1 MAITAYFYKTGKKI
15 NSTKQITLG
24 VGDLALS
31 CELKDVTNLLT
42 PTLIISSGAFL
53 DGDNNIKNPLDFVY
67 CSITDFNRKYFIRD
81 WSWILGRW
89 ECSLEVDVLASFK
102 TEIGNT
108 TSYIMRSASSYDG
121 RVIDTKYPT
130 KSEVKTLA
138 NSATTI
144 WETDLS
150 SADISSGF
158 YVIGIVNNDT
168 GAIGATSYYAVNAR
182 GMRTFMAA
190 LYASPSWMNITDA
203 SISTD
208 LQKMLINP
216 IQYIVSCMWI
226 PYALLNSSGL
236 TQVTTIPVG
245 WWNISVNT
253 NDPFYKLTGS
263 TLKESFSTYLEVQ
276 THPQASDTH
285 LTWLKNAPYS
295 QYQLQF
301 YPFGVFPIDSAKLIG
316 YDRVYCNVELDLI
329 TGIGTLTVTRA
340 IGNTNYATDILFSNN
355 AQVGIP
361 ISLAQMSVDMSR
373 LGNSTTWALSAG
385 MALASDS
392 ELQSAVKDT
401 VSAVSDAITEKKKT
415 GLSGFIQYM
424 TNPEFRRGL
433 TPEVTQAAKEAVANA
448 GTSLLSTVGQV
459 AASVGNAVLA
469 SSGTCQVTGATGALA
484 QFTLDHILTL
494 FYYEIV
500 DIDAVHYGYP
510 LCKSVKISTLSGFVL
525 CANDGD
531 LTVSCSPVERQAIVS
546 LMLSGFY
553 YE

>member
-1 MAITAYFYKTGKKI
+1 MAITVYFYKTGKKI
-15 NSTKQITLG
+15 NSTKQITQG
-24 VGDLALS
+24 VGDIGLS

-42 PTLIISSGAFL
+42 PTLIISANTFL
-53 DGDNNIKNPLDFVY
+53 DQNDSIKNPLDFVY
-67 CSITDFNRKYFIRD
+67 CSIPDFNRKYFVRD

-102 TEIGNT
+102 TEVGNT
-108 TSYIMRSASSYDG
+108 TSYILRSASSYDG
-121 RVIDTKYPT
+121 RVIDSKYPT
-130 KSEVKTLA
+130 KAEVKTLA
-138 NSATTI
+138 NSRGSI
-144 WETDLS
+144 WETNLS
-150 SADISSGF
+150 SANISSGF
-158 YVIGIVNNDT
+158 YVLGIVNNDS

-182 GMRTFMAA
+182 GMRTFMAS
-190 LYASPSWMNITDA
+190 LYASPAWMNITDA
-203 SISTD
+203 TISND

-236 TQVTTIPVG
+236 TQTTSIPVG
-245 WWNISVNT
+245 WWTITINS
-253 NDPFYKLTGS
+253 NDPFYKLTGA
-263 TLKESFSTYLEVQ
+263 TLKESFSTYLDVQ
-276 THPQASDTH
+276 VHPQTTDAH
-285 LTWLKNAPYS
+285 LAWLKNAPYS

-316 YDRVYCNVELDLI
+316 YDRIYCGVELDLI

-340 IGNTNYATDILFSNN
+340 IGNSNRPTDILFSNN

-361 ISLAQMSVDMSR
+361 ISLAQMSVDLSR

-392 ELQSAVKDT
+392 DLQGAVKET
-401 VSAVSDAITEKKKT
+401 VNAVSEAVTAKKKT
-415 GLSGFIQYM
+415 GLSGFVQYL
-424 TNPEFRRGL
+424 TNPEFRRNL
-433 TPEVTQAAKEAVANA
+433 SPETTQAAKEAVSNA
-448 GTSLLSTVGQV
+448 GASLLSTVGQV

-484 QFTLDHILTL
+484 QFTLDHVLTL
-494 FYYEIV
+494 FYYELV
-500 DIDAVHYGYP
+500 DTDPVHYGYP
-510 LCKSVKISTLSGFVL
+510 LCQNAKINTLSGFVL

-531 LTVSCSPVERQAIVS
+531 LSVSCSPVERQAIVA
-546 LMLSGFY
+546 LMQSGFY